1 MILSVRKEI
10 RVLFHVFTLPTHCYF
25 SQTHF
30 SSNLIRQISL
40 RFICLNLSIFYI
52 ISLHSKNTSLITQLE
67 SCIKIHLEEL
77 FSTETCHLSAIAP
90 KLQFN
95 SIRGGKSDEIE
106 GIRSSSRSIKSYTL
120 SILHN
125 PLEFPVEIPTR
136 NRINL
141 SPLLLSRSNFRFN
154 LEITDTWKRRF
165 QLSVRSQY
173 TQSGPRGFQPRE
185 TTREITHASRVSV
198 IGFLRSMF
206 PSSEVIT

>member
-40 RFICLNLSIFYI
+40 RFICLNLSILYI

-67 SCIKIHLEEL
+67 SCIKIQSISRNYSRRKLVTYQP
-77 FSTETCHLSAIAP
+77 SR

-125 PLEFPVEIPTR
+125 PLEFPVEIPNKSLASPSFSIQPSFQPGNYGYVEAPFSIIRSFAIYPVRASRFPTARNNARNNPRLEGER
-136 NRINL
+136 NRL
-141 SPLLLSRSNFRFN
+141 SSL
-154 LEITDTWKRRF
+154 D
-165 QLSVRSQY
+165 
-173 TQSGPRGFQPRE
+173 
-185 TTREITHASRVSV
+185 VS
-198 IGFLRSMF
+198 FF
-206 PSSEVIT
+206 

>member
-40 RFICLNLSIFYI
+40 RFICLNLSILYI

-125 PLEFPVEIPTR
+125 PLEFPVEIPNKSLASPSFSIQPSFQPGNYGYVEAPFSIIRSFAIYPVRASRFPTARNNARNNPRLEGER
-136 NRINL
+136 NRL
-141 SPLLLSRSNFRFN
+141 SSL
-154 LEITDTWKRRF
+154 D
-165 QLSVRSQY
+165 
-173 TQSGPRGFQPRE
+173 
-185 TTREITHASRVSV
+185 VS
-198 IGFLRSMF
+198 FF
-206 PSSEVIT
+206 